1 MIGGSWLLT
10 LSVSNPPIRGG
21 TFSHDR
27 HPGKAVDL
35 PRATPFWVA
44 VGVLWW
50 RGGDV
55 TSVAIVQGRAGVQDD
70 ESTARSLPVG
80 LLVALGLGI
89 ALCWLVAIV
98 LARAGLNPLGVYNGA
113 FAVAFALY
121 LVAAARV
128 IRLAVPAG
136 RGALALMLALALVPR
151 LILLVSTPALS
162 DDLYRYIWDG
172 KVAAAGIDPYR
183 YAPDAP
189 ELAFLRDRLW
199 PPINQRSQHTPYP
212 PAAQAVFALTYRVMP
227 DSVKAQQAVAVLADL
242 LVIGALLL
250 LLGRLGLPRER
261 VLLYAWSPTPV
272 LHFAHSAHNDALMI
286 AAVLLA
292 LALVVGPGG
301 GTTWRRVG
309 SGVALAVAA
318 LVKLVPLLLVVPLL
332 RRWRVAGG
340 LACLLTLLVGIAPFA
355 ASGGAALT
363 GLGTEAGESVFN
375 DGLHFVLV
383 RLFGL
388 FTDRASLASGL
399 FSAALL
405 GLTALWLAWR
415 GGDDLALVRGATTL
429 LALAILLNAVV
440 EPWYLAWL
448 LPFIAILLP
457 PGAGRWP
464 FAITPLLGWLWV
476 SGAIQ
481 LTDLTYLD
489 PANVRWWPFIR
500 LVEYGPLLAILC
512 LTPLSAAR
520 RRIGRSP
527 RITA

>member
-1 MIGGSWLLT
+1 MRAVPPQLKAQTDHQGT
-10 LSVSNPPIRGG
+10 RPAVS
-21 TFSHDR
+21 
-27 HPGKAVDL
+27 
-35 PRATPFWVA
+35 
-44 VGVLWW
+44 
-50 RGGDV
+50 
-55 TSVAIVQGRAGVQDD
+55 
-70 ESTARSLPVG
+70 VG
-80 LLVALGLGI
+80 LLTVLGLAI
-89 ALCWLVAIV
+89 ALCWLVAV
-98 LARAGLNPLGVYNGA
+98 ALARMGLNPLGVYNGT
-113 FAVAFALY
+113 FAVVFVLY
-121 LVAAARV
+121 LVAAARIV
-128 IRLAVPAG
+128 GMTVPAG
-136 RGALALMLALALVPR
+136 RGVLALILGLALVPR
-151 LILLVSTPALS
+151 LILLSSTPALS

-199 PPINQRSQHTPYP
+199 PPINQKTQHTPYP
-212 PAAQAVFALTYRVMP
+212 PAAQVVFALTYRVMP
-227 DSVKAQQAVAVLADL
+227 DSVKAQQVVAVLADL
-242 LVIGALLL
+242 LAIGALLL

-301 GTTWRRVG
+301 MTVSRRVI

-318 LVKLVPLLLVVPLL
+318 LVKLVPLLLVLPLL

-340 LACLLTLLVGIAPFA
+340 LACALALLLGVAPFA

-375 DGLHFVLV
+375 DSLHFGLV
-383 RLFGL
+383 RFFAL
-388 FTDRASLASGL
+388 FTARPSVASGL
-399 FSAALL
+399 CSAALL
-405 GLTALWLAWR
+405 GLTTLWLAWR
-415 GGDDLALVRGATTL
+415 GGDDPALVRGTATL
-429 LALAILLNAVV
+429 LALVILLNAVV

-448 LPFIAILLP
+448 LPFVAILLR

-464 FAITPLLGWLWV
+464 FAVTPFLGWLWV

-489 PANVRWWPFIR
+489 PTNVRWWPLIR
-500 LVEYGPLLAILC
+500 LIEYGPLLTILFIT
-512 LTPLSAAR
+512 LLSAAR
-520 RRIGRSP
+520 RRIGSSP
-527 RITA
+527 RIAA